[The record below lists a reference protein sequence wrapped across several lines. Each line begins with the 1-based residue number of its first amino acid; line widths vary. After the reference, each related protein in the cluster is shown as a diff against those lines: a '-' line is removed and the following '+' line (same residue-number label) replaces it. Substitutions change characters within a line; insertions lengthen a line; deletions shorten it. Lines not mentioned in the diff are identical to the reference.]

1 MVECNRFERCSAA
14 VLGMDLADYWFESGR
29 IADMT
34 IRNNAVVKGG
44 GFHFGLSGWSG
55 NGPDVPKVHG
65 RVGLEGNT
73 VAQVHGARWSAV
85 GVRDFVVGSP
95 SADASRQPITFTNAV
110 VLWYTLR
117 HVKVV

>member
-1 MVECNRFERCSAA
+1 MIESNRFERCSAA

-29 IADMT
+29 ISDMT

-65 RVGLEGNT
+65 RVVLEGN
-73 VAQVHGARWSAV
+73 VFDQVRGARWSAV
-85 GVRDFVVGSP
+85 GVRDFVVKSP
-95 SADASRQPITFTNAV
+95 PTN
-110 VLWYTLR
+110 TER
-117 HVKVV
+117 